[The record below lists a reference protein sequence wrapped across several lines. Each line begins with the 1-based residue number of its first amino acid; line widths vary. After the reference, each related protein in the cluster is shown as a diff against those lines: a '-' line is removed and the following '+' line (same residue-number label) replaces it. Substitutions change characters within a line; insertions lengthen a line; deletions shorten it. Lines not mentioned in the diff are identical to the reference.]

1 MPVVVGDFE
10 VLPATAPASRPP
22 SAPSEDEGAKK
33 ESTTPCA
40 VAAALRCLEAQAL
53 RAWAH

>member
-10 VLPATAPASRPP
+10 VLPAAAPAPKAPAS
-22 SAPSEDEGAKK
+22 SSDDKAGAK
-33 ESTTPCA
+33 EPVTPCA
-40 VAAALRCLEAQAL
+40 VAAAMRSLEAQAL